1 MVINFEINID
11 LFYFQQKFMLFF
23 FFEENLIEQ
32 SSNEKKTNFLSS
44 IEKNYSNSLLYLA
57 LIGRLE
63 RSVEH
68 ITKYMIYILNRRADS
83 VIFNSMHIS
92 TRNPKWPWL
101 SVRVRKRIEK

>member
-32 SSNEKKTNFLSS
+32 SSNEKNPNFLSL
-44 IEKNYSNSLLYLA
+44 IGKNYSNSLLYLA

-68 ITKYMIYILNRRADS
+68 ITKYIMQYIYFESKSR
-83 VIFNSMHIS
+83 
-92 TRNPKWPWL
+92 
-101 SVRVRKRIEK
+101 

>member
-23 FFEENLIEQ
+23 FSKKILL
-32 SSNEKKTNFLSS
+32 SKVPMKKTPNFLSL
-44 IEKNYSNSLLYLA
+44 IGKNYSNSLLYLA

-68 ITKYMIYILNRRADS
+68 ITKYIMQYIYFESKSR
-83 VIFNSMHIS
+83 
-92 TRNPKWPWL
+92 
-101 SVRVRKRIEK
+101 